1 MSRWR
6 WGGVVAGSQ
15 IDQVLLGLPS
25 AAISQDQIVTVSY
38 AVPGTDKVIEDI
50 EGNDAPP
57 FTDVRVTNNS
67 TVANTA
73 PPVPRRAE
81 VLTTGTTLALT
92 FNEDL
97 DLTGLKLPP
106 ASAFTITADGVDVE
120 VRVVSTGL
128 DDVNRVVN
136 LQVAA
141 GAIGQRQIV
150 TVSYTAPTDGSEVI
164 EDVDGNDALSFTDF
178 PVVNNSTVFVMDAT
192 GTPTIS
198 GVAQVGNA
206 LRADTSDIED
216 DDGLPAAFT
225 YEWVRVAPGGLG
237 TPVGTNSS
245 SYTVSSADVGSTI
258 RVDVSF
264 IDGAGNPEGPFP
276 SDAVPAVAA
285 AGTCPAGSDWRAT
298 MTMGYAFSESS
309 LARLHD
315 FGFNSSGTFG
325 ALVPA
330 TIPYATGYTVTR
342 ISRALSTSLDG
353 STTLTDNLS
362 FAVTGGDLPDGTV
375 LNLGA
380 TALTVGTDTDTTTA
394 GWEQWDLRTLGLS
407 PTWVGGQE
415 LAVCANLAPVLE
427 SAKADGTS
435 LVLTYAEDLDTGST
449 PAASAYAVTVD
460 GTAAAP
466 SSVSVSGRT
475 VTLTLAAAVTGGEAV
490 TLEYSPGSNPVQ
502 DESGLDAPGFPN
514 RTVVVNNDATGT
526 PTIGGVA
533 QVGGMLTANVSAIRD
548 TDGLPSG
555 FDYRWVRVATDSTE
569 TDIGTNS
576 SRYSP
581 GYSDVGST
589 IRVEVRFIDGAGNAE
604 GPLASVAVGPVA
616 APTTIGTCPADSDW
630 RATMTMGYI
639 STDSSQARFHQF
651 GFDPSTDFGDLLPAT
666 FTYGSTEV
674 TVTRIFR
681 SLNTSLDGNTTL
693 GDTLTFRVS
702 GGDLPDGTVL
712 NLGATALTVGTD
724 SHSSTAGQEQ
734 WSLITLGLSP
744 TWVADQEL
752 TVCANL
758 APVLESAKAN
768 GTSLVLTYAEDLDTS
783 SVPLPGA
790 YSVRVA
796 GGAGP
801 AVSSV
806 SVSGRTV
813 TLTLA
818 TAVTA
823 GPAVTVTY
831 TPGSNPVQ
839 DESGLDALPLTGQEV
854 VIVDTTPPIPAS
866 AEVPASG
873 DTLNLTFN
881 ENLDIGPGKL
891 PPAGAFTVKAGG
903 APVAVQSVGEGSG
916 ADSFILVL
924 SSTIKQGQTVTVD
937 YEVPGTGLRIADT
950 AGNEAVTFEDFEV
963 TNNSTVEGTPPV
975 PASGEVLAS
984 GDILTL
990 TFNEDLDIAAHPPA
1004 SAFTVKADGVE
1015 VTVQLA
1021 VISRSDTLALNLS
1034 STIGARQ
1041 IVTVSYAVPDT
1052 GTVIA
1057 DVAGNEAVDFT
1068 DFPVTNNSTLDETPP
1083 IPARGEVPATGDRL
1097 ILTFD
1102 DDLDIG
1108 PGKLPPADAFIVK
1121 ADGVEVTVQSVAEGT
1136 GPDNFILTLSS
1147 TIKQGQTVTVD
1158 YKVPAT
1164 NPIRDVAG
1172 NEAVAFEDFP
1182 VTNNSTLDETPPIPA
1197 SGEVLASGDNLTLTF
1212 NEALDIAAHPPA
1224 SAFTVKADGGEVTV
1238 QLAVISRSDT
1248 LALNLSSTIKQG
1260 QTVTVSYEVPDTG
1273 TVIADVAGNEAVT
1286 FEDFEVT
1293 NNSTVEGTPPVP
1305 ASGEV
1310 LASGDNLT
1318 LTFNEAL
1325 DIAAYPPASAFTV
1338 KADGVEVTVQ
1348 LAVFSRSDTLALNL
1362 SSTIGARQIVT
1373 VNYAVPATGT
1383 VIEDTAGNDAVAF
1396 TDFEVTNNS
1405 TVANTTPP
1413 VPASAEV
1420 PASGASLTLTFNEDL
1435 DNGSDKLPPASAFT
1449 VTANGVDVPV
1459 QSVTAGSGA
1468 DSFVL
1473 DLGADAINQCQT
1485 VTVSYAVPA
1494 TNPIQDT
1501 DDNAAVGFTGFA
1513 VDNNSMVECP
1523 NLYSPVFGGDD
1534 PRMFSVEENVP
1545 LGTDVGVP
1553 VIATDADDDTV
1564 TYSLDTT
1571 TPYASYFQIDSAT
1584 GQLQTNVATGHVF
1597 NHEMPIHVYAI
1608 SVIAD
1613 DGREGTDTAQITV
1626 VVSVTDVNEP
1636 PDAPVAVTVTGSGTT
1651 SLLVTWTAP
1660 PNEGRPDILHYDV
1673 QYREVGASWMNG
1685 PQDVIGTSA
1694 TIAPVDPAKSY
1705 EVRVRATNDEGDG
1718 PWAVWSA
1725 DNSPATG
1732 KPAIGGTPQVDQTLT
1747 AGMGTIADA
1756 DNLPTTTFPTGYSFQ
1771 WVRVATGGTETDV
1784 GTDST
1789 YTVLAADVG
1798 STIRVDVSFTDGG
1811 GRGETVPSDA
1821 VGPVVAAEP
1830 QDCVLG
1836 GDVWCAITGGAGPRQ
1851 RAAWLHEQPVGQSV
1865 HEHLHSHG
1873 GRVHA

>member
-1 MSRWR
+1 MPAQTATPGERVDLEATAGPNPWGANLQWSWSQTDTSGVTATLVDGNTRSAHFVAPAPVLETELGFQATATGRGTAGVGSPSRGTADATVTVEDTTGPELVSAEVWAS
-6 WGGVVAGSQ
+6 GGLLTLTFNEDLDITVTKLPPADAFTVKADGVEVAIDTVAAGSQ

-198 GVAQVGNA
+198 GVPQVGNA

-264 IDGAGNPEGPFP
+264 IDGSGQPGGSACERCGGAGGGGGRHLSRRQRLARDADDGVRVQREQFKRAITISALTPVGLSAP
-276 SDAVPAVAA
+276 SSRPRSP
-285 AGTCPAGSDWRAT
+285 TRRAT
-298 MTMGYAFSESS
+298 PLRE
-309 LARLHD
+309 L
-315 FGFNSSGTFG
+315 
-325 ALVPA
+325 
-330 TIPYATGYTVTR
+330 
-342 ISRALSTSLDG
+342 SRALSTSPDG
-353 STTLTDNLS
+353 STTRTDTLN

-490 TLEYSPGSNPVQ
+490 TLEYTPGSNPVQ
-502 DESGLDAPGFPN
+502 DESGLDAPGFAN

-533 QVGGMLTANVSAIRD
+533 QVGGMLTANVSAIGD
-548 TDGLPSG
+548 TDGLPAA
-555 FDYRWVRVATDSTE
+555 FDYRWVRVAPGGRQ

-581 GYSDVGST
+581 TFADVGRT
-589 IRVEVRFIDGAGNAE
+589 IRVDVRFIDGAGNAE

-630 RATMTMGYI
+630 SAKLTMGYAF
-639 STDSSQARFHQF
+639 SETSLSRTQDF
-651 GFDPSTDFGDLLPAT
+651 GFRSGETFGALVPAT

-681 SLNTSLDGNTTL
+681 SLNTSLDGSTTL
-693 GDTLTFRVS
+693 TDNLSFVVT

-734 WSLITLGLSP
+734 WNLKALGLSP
-744 TWVADQEL
+744 TWAEDQEL

-758 APVLESAKAN
+758 APVLESAKAD

-790 YSVRVA
+790 YSVRVD

-806 SVSGRTV
+806 SVSGTTV

-903 APVAVQSVGEGSG
+903 APVAVQSVGEGTG
-916 ADSFILVL
+916 ADNFILVL

-937 YEVPGTGLRIADT
+937 YAVPGTNPIQDT
-950 AGNEAVTFEDFEV
+950 AGNDAMGFTDFAVD
-963 TNNSTVEGTPPV
+963 NNSTVEGTPPV
-975 PASGEVLAS
+975 PASA
-984 GDILTL
+984 
-990 TFNEDLDIAAHPPA
+990 
-1004 SAFTVKADGVE
+1004 
-1015 VTVQLA
+1015 
-1021 VISRSDTLALNLS
+1021 
-1034 STIGARQ
+1034 
-1041 IVTVSYAVPDT
+1041 
-1052 GTVIA
+1052 
-1057 DVAGNEAVDFT
+1057 
-1068 DFPVTNNSTLDETPP
+1068 
-1083 IPARGEVPATGDRL
+1083 EVPSNE
-1097 ILTFD
+1097 
-1102 DDLDIG
+1102 DLDIG
-1108 PGKLPPADAFIVK
+1108 PGKLPPA
-1121 ADGVEVTVQSVAEGT
+1121 
-1136 GPDNFILTLSS
+1136 
-1147 TIKQGQTVTVD
+1147 
-1158 YKVPAT
+1158 
-1164 NPIRDVAG
+1164 
-1172 NEAVAFEDFP
+1172 
-1182 VTNNSTLDETPPIPA
+1182 
-1197 SGEVLASGDNLTLTF
+1197 
-1212 NEALDIAAHPPA
+1212 
-1224 SAFTVKADGGEVTV
+1224 SAFTVEADGAPVTV
-1238 QLAVISRSDT
+1238 QRVELGLDLDHFILILPAAAIE
-1248 LALNLSSTIKQG
+1248 QG
-1260 QTVTVSYEVPDTG
+1260 QIVTVSYAVPGQSGMSPATRPWPSRTSRSPTIPPWTKPRRSRRAARCRHRAPASRSPSTRTSTTG
-1273 TVIADVAGNEAVT
+1273 RTSSPRRMPSPSRPTASMWRCSPWARAPGRTISSWCCRPRSSRARRSRWTTRCPRPIPSGTPPATTPMGFTDFAV
-1286 FEDFEVT
+1286 D
-1293 NNSTVEGTPPVP
+1293 NNSTVILDETPPVP

-1310 LASGDNLT
+1310 PS
-1318 LTFNEAL
+1318 
-1325 DIAAYPPASAFTV
+1325 
-1338 KADGVEVTVQ
+1338 
-1348 LAVFSRSDTLALNL
+1348 
-1362 SSTIGARQIVT
+1362 
-1373 VNYAVPATGT
+1373 
-1383 VIEDTAGNDAVAF
+1383 
-1396 TDFEVTNNS
+1396 
-1405 TVANTTPP
+1405 
-1413 VPASAEV
+1413 
-1420 PASGASLTLTFNEDL
+1420 
-1435 DNGSDKLPPASAFT
+1435 
-1449 VTANGVDVPV
+1449 
-1459 QSVTAGSGA
+1459 
-1468 DSFVL
+1468 
-1473 DLGADAINQCQT
+1473 
-1485 VTVSYAVPA
+1485 
-1494 TNPIQDT
+1494 
-1501 DDNAAVGFTGFA
+1501 
-1513 VDNNSMVECP
+1513 
-1523 NLYSPVFGGDD
+1523 
-1534 PRMFSVEENVP
+1534 
-1545 LGTDVGVP
+1545 
-1553 VIATDADDDTV
+1553 
-1564 TYSLDTT
+1564 
-1571 TPYASYFQIDSAT
+1571 
-1584 GQLQTNVATGHVF
+1584 
-1597 NHEMPIHVYAI
+1597 
-1608 SVIAD
+1608 
-1613 DGREGTDTAQITV
+1613 DGRQAHPHLQRGPRHRAGQG
-1626 VVSVTDVNEP
+1626 P
-1636 PDAPVAVTVTGSGTT
+1636 PGQ
-1651 SLLVTWTAP
+1651 
-1660 PNEGRPDILHYDV
+1660 RLHR
-1673 QYREVGASWMNG
+1673 Q
-1685 PQDVIGTSA
+1685 
-1694 TIAPVDPAKSY
+1694 
-1705 EVRVRATNDEGDG
+1705 
-1718 PWAVWSA
+1718 
-1725 DNSPATG
+1725 
-1732 KPAIGGTPQVDQTLT
+1732 
-1747 AGMGTIADA
+1747 
-1756 DNLPTTTFPTGYSFQ
+1756 
-1771 WVRVATGGTETDV
+1771 
-1784 GTDST
+1784 
-1789 YTVLAADVG
+1789 
-1798 STIRVDVSFTDGG
+1798 G
-1811 GRGETVPSDA
+1811 GRRS
-1821 VGPVVAAEP
+1821 
-1830 QDCVLG
+1830 
-1836 GDVWCAITGGAGPRQ
+1836 R
-1851 RAAWLHEQPVGQSV
+1851 
-1865 HEHLHSHG
+1865 
-1873 GRVHA
+1873 